1 MVTSVVL
8 ELQRDALNREIPI
21 SDLLRKAF
29 VVAKKL
35 KITEFENWVTHE
47 LNGYENAEDIPE
59 YRQIQGKVEAWN
71 PYHGWQPVIFQDHK
85 TEEKFSNR
93 PCGQTIAEIEN
104 LIGSDTKSSSLQMP
118 FHSKAE
124 QHLRKAIKFDT
135 QVTLIVPTTALVR
148 IADAV
153 RTIILNWSMKLE
165 EDGILGVGM
174 SFTPVERET
183 AGKTLYNINNFYGP
197 VQSPQIQQE
206 TSQSI
211 QISSIEQVNIPELR
225 AFLGALQ
232 KQIDRLNL
240 LEEVKQELSAEIKTA
255 EAQADSPKP
264 KNSVIKESLGS
275 IKRILEGA
283 GGGVAAN
290 LLMQLGS
297 LLG

>member
-1 MVTSVVL
+1 
-8 ELQRDALNREIPI
+8 
-21 SDLLRKAF
+21 
-29 VVAKKL
+29 
-35 KITEFENWVTHE
+35 
-47 LNGYENAEDIPE
+47 
-59 YRQIQGKVEAWN
+59 
-71 PYHGWQPVIFQDHK
+71 
-85 TEEKFSNR
+85 
-93 PCGQTIAEIEN
+93 
-104 LIGSDTKSSSLQMP
+104 
-118 FHSKAE
+118 
-124 QHLRKAIKFDT
+124 
-135 QVTLIVPTTALVR
+135 
-148 IADAV
+148 
-153 RTIILNWSMKLE
+153 MKLE